1 MLPFLM
7 IFSIS
12 LAMKHHYILH
22 KVTQILLFLIT
33 LGMLSLFYYEI
44 FLSNIFDNL
53 FIIGNSES
61 NQSFYFLMV
70 HIIIALITFI
80 LWKSTIL
87 FASADK
93 KRRALPGLYSRT
105 HKTAGKR
112 VILGVFLISITLGIL
127 YRMLYVVA

>member
-1 MLPFLM
+1 
-7 IFSIS
+7 
-12 LAMKHHYILH
+12 
-22 KVTQILLFLIT
+22 VLLFFIT

-53 FIIGNSES
+53 FIVGNTES
-61 NQSFYFLMV
+61 NQSFYFLMLHV
-70 HIIIALITFI
+70 IIALITFI

-105 HKTAGKR
+105 HKIVGKR
-112 VILGVFLISITLGIL
+112 VLLGVVLIALTVGVL
-127 YRMLYVVA
+127 YRMLYVA